1 MAVSI
6 YPEIIILNVNRLNS
20 DQNQSGWMDTKRI
33 DPYISAARDSLQS
46 WRHTQ
51 KVRGWKKVLHINEI
65 RKMENQWDKIDFK
78 TKL

>member
-20 DQNQSGWMDTKRI
+20 DQNQSGWMDTKIRPI
-33 DPYISAARDSLQS
+33 YMLPRDSLQS

-51 KVRGWKKVLHINEI
+51 KVRGWKKVLHIKRN
-65 RKMENQWDKIDFK
+65 KKIGESMRQNR
-78 TKL
+78 L